1 MPKEKVYKDVD
12 KTVYFNSITDEL
24 RRIGLT
30 QEKTAELLGITR
42 SGLIHRIN
50 QDKDLSEGYAF
61 GFSAGKYIKENIIQN
76 FKLKAKKRPL
86 EKINILE

>member
-50 QDKDLSEGYAF
+50 QDKPSIHWQVYGLSQYFEYDNLDERDL
-61 GFSAGKYIKENIIQN
+61 
-76 FKLKAKKRPL
+76 
-86 EKINILE
+86 